1 MNRKKHIEIVSQRVH
16 SHLIYPNHWFNVAN
30 ARRIL
35 QNCRNQN
42 NLCEGKNGQIIIS
55 HYFVTAKRHIPNTL
69 AQRVPYYGFNIAK
82 RKQKN
87 QTNIEEERKEEK
99 KLSQL
104 QKLLSGEKKVG
115 NSLAIQIFAEFS
127 ILTIF
132 LFIIIRMMDKSG
144 KKTHQRSKQ
153 KVQCK
158 SEINFYLQVVFIWT
172 IAVTMLK

>member
-1 MNRKKHIEIVSQRVH
+1 MHAGYCKTAETKTTYAKEKMVKSLFRIILSPQNDIS
-16 SHLIYPNHWFNVAN
+16 PTHWHKEC
-30 ARRIL
+30 RIMDLTL
-35 QNCRNQN
+35 QNAN
-42 NLCEGKNGQIIIS
+42 KKS
-55 HYFVTAKRHIPNTL
+55 
-69 AQRVPYYGFNIAK
+69 
-82 RKQKN
+82 

-144 KKTHQRSKQ
+144 KKTH
-153 KVQCK
+153 
-158 SEINFYLQVVFIWT
+158 
-172 IAVTMLK
+172 